1 MSNSE
6 NISYLNGLLLSNIRT
21 TFLTDALNL
30 YLIVPMAVIGT
41 YFNYVTLTILSKK
54 SFRKMNIYK
63 LMFIYSLI
71 SFIITLFMIFF
82 FFYTPHILFELSI
95 SQMGRIYYCNLVNW
109 FLLFFFYGNCIDILI
124 NLERAL
130 NFSKKFEKLKKTS
143 PYLICFIVFIICV
156 LIHLPSDLS
165 LSYTSTDEL
174 YTKLRLCYVTSFATE
189 PITRLILLISIII
202 EGPVVMILVIGSNI
216 LAFVSYK
223 SFLKEKQT
231 IEINRMN
238 NNRQIDQLTDSEQK
252 KVVKKEKMNQKLLKM
267 TIFLTIFSIIT
278 HIIQFG
284 AQIILILFSNTNN
297 KSLYAWTFFIFSFVV
312 IFKHFFTIFFYYL
325 FNYKFEVNLNYF
337 YNIRLE
343 RI

>member
-1 MSNSE
+1 
-6 NISYLNGLLLSNIRT
+6 
-21 TFLTDALNL
+21 
-30 YLIVPMAVIGT
+30 MAVIGT

-202 EGPVVMILVIGSNI
+202 EGPVVMILAIGSNV
-216 LAFVSYK
+216 LAFISNK
-223 SFLKEKQT
+223 SFLKRKQT
-231 IEINRMN
+231 TFELTRFN
-238 NNRQIDQLTDSEQK
+238 NSDRIL
-252 KVVKKEKMNQKLLKM
+252 
-267 TIFLTIFSIIT
+267 IFI
-278 HIIQFG
+278 HII
-284 AQIILILFSNTNN
+284 S
-297 KSLYAWTFFIFSFVV
+297 
-312 IFKHFFTIFFYYL
+312 
-325 FNYKFEVNLNYF
+325 
-337 YNIRLE
+337 
-343 RI
+343 

>member
-1 MSNSE
+1 MSNLE

-21 TFLTDALNL
+21 TYLTDALNL

-41 YFNYVTLTILSKK
+41 YFNFVTLTILGKK

-63 LMFIYSLI
+63 LMLIYSFI

-82 FFYTPHILFELSI
+82 FFYTPHILFEMSI
-95 SQMGRIYYCNLVNW
+95 SEIGRIYSCNFINW
-109 FLLFFFYGNCIDILI
+109 FLMFFFYGNCIDILI

-130 NFSKKFEKLKKTS
+130 SFSNKFEKLKKTS

-156 LIHLPSDLS
+156 LIHLPTYLS
-165 LSYTSTDEL
+165 ETHTSNDEL
-174 YTKLRLCYVTSFATE
+174 YIKLRLCYATSFATE

-223 SFLKEKQT
+223 SFLKRKQT
-231 IEINRMN
+231 ALELTRFN
-238 NNRQIDQLTDSEQK
+238 NNNEPIDHQLTDIEQRK
-252 KVVKKEKMNQKLLKM
+252 QDKKEKMDKKLLKM

-284 AQIILILFSNTNN
+284 AQLVTILFSSNN
-297 KSLYAWTFFIFSFVV
+297 KLVFAWAFFILSFMV
-312 IFKHFFTIFFYYL
+312 IFKHFFTIFFYYS
-325 FNYKFEVNLNYF
+325 FNSKFKTYLDYF
-337 YNIRLE
+337 YR
-343 RI
+343 